1 MISIDRI
8 RNNFEEIKSSLLSK
22 GYTDDLGEIISI
34 DKDYRHGLHR
44 VNELRA
50 ERNKVSDEIAELKKT
65 KQNAN
70 EKIILMRTVG
80 QKIKNLESSLAE
92 QKENLNNLI
101 LNLPNIPNSSV
112 PKGSSEVE
120 NKIISEWGNE
130 NIKSFDLKTHID
142 LGSSLK
148 LFDFER
154 SAKLSGSGFP
164 LYTGKGALIERSLI
178 NFMIEFQT
186 QKNDY
191 LEIIPPF
198 LVNSNSVLTT
208 GNLPKFSDDMYHSEI
223 DNLWL
228 IPTAEVPLTNIH
240 CNEILNESDLPKKY
254 AAYSAC
260 FRREAGSYGK
270 DTKGLKR
277 LHQFN
282 KVELVQLVKPEESYE
297 ALESLTLHAEMVL
310 QALNLKYRKIELC
323 TGDLSFSAAK
333 CYDLEIWAPAEEKW
347 LEVSSCS
354 NFEDFQSRRGNI
366 RFRKEDDNKVDFVHT
381 LNGSGLAIGRTL
393 IAILENYQQKDGSI
407 TVPKV
412 LRPYMNN
419 LEKISLN

>member
-8 RNNFEEIKSSLLSK
+8 RNNFEEIKSGLLSK

-240 CNEILNESDLPKKY
+240 CNEILNESHLPKKY

-381 LNGSGLAIGRTL
+381 LNGSGLATPRLL
-393 IAILENYQQKDGSI
+393 IALLEAYQNADGTV
-407 TVPKV
+407 TVPEILQDYAKV
-412 LRPYMNN
+412 
-419 LEKISLN
+419 KIID

>member
-65 KQNAN
+65 KQDAN

-101 LNLPNIPNSSV
+101 LNLPNTPNSSV

-208 GNLPKFSDDMYHSEI
+208 GNLPKFSDDMYHSEM

-254 AAYSAC
+254 TAYSAC

-366 RFRKEDDNKVDFVHT
+366 RYRKEDDNKVDFVHT
-381 LNGSGLAIGRTL
+381 LNGSGLATPRLL
-393 IAILENYQQKDGSI
+393 IALLETYQNADGTV
-407 TVPKV
+407 TVPEILQDYTK
-412 LRPYMNN
+412 L
-419 LEKISLN
+419 KIID

>member
-8 RNNFEEIKSSLLSK
+8 RNNFEEIKSGLLSK

-366 RFRKEDDNKVDFVHT
+366 RYRKEDDNKVDFIHT
-381 LNGSGLAIGRTL
+381 LNGSGLATPRLL
-393 IAILENYQQKDGSI
+393 IALLETYQNADGTV
-407 TVPKV
+407 TVPEILQDYAK
-412 LRPYMNN
+412 L
-419 LEKISLN
+419 KIID

>member
-8 RNNFEEIKSSLLSK
+8 RNNFEEIKSGLLSK

-65 KQNAN
+65 KQDAN

-101 LNLPNIPNSSV
+101 LNLPNTPNSSV

-381 LNGSGLAIGRTL
+381 LNGSGLATPRLL
-393 IAILENYQQKDGSI
+393 IALLETYQNADGTV
-407 TVPKV
+407 TVPEILQDYAK
-412 LRPYMNN
+412 L
-419 LEKISLN
+419 KIID

>member
-65 KQNAN
+65 KQDAN

-101 LNLPNIPNSSV
+101 LNLPNTPNSSV

-130 NIKSFDLKTHID
+130 NIKSFDLKTHMD

-254 AAYSAC
+254 TAYSAC

-297 ALESLTLHAEMVL
+297 ALESLTFHAEMIL

-323 TGDLSFSAAK
+323 SGDLSFSAAK

-366 RFRKEDDNKVDFVHT
+366 RYRKDDDNKVDFIHT
-381 LNGSGLAIGRTL
+381 LNGSGLATPRLL
-393 IAILENYQQKDGSI
+393 IALLETYQNADGTV
-407 TVPKV
+407 TVPEILQDYVK
-412 LRPYMNN
+412 L
-419 LEKISLN
+419 KIID